1 MTSIIHWIKEPTE
14 FACGETG
21 SLRWCVCCIAYE
33 VWSGGQGIHQE
44 SHLWNSALD
53 HPTKWYIDYYNIL
66 AVTCDN
72 ASNDSTVVGGLSA
85 SVSEAGIDFD
95 PVAQR
100 HRYIAQ
106 VLDLGVQ
113 DAFKALR
120 SVPDTDDELSD
131 EEPAEI
137 VQQDSR
143 EEETRSMDTLLVVV
157 FKRYLTD

>member
-1 MTSIIHWIKEPTE
+1 M
-14 FACGETG
+14 
-21 SLRWCVCCIAYE
+21 
-33 VWSGGQGIHQE
+33 
-44 SHLWNSALD
+44 
-53 HPTKWYIDYYNIL
+53 
-66 AVTCDN
+66 
-72 ASNDSTVVGGLSA
+72 VGGLSA
-85 SVSEAGIDFD
+85 SVSKAGIDFD
-95 PVAQR
+95 PVTQR